1 MHNVSP
7 VHYSFIILILV
18 GECSLTDDE
27 VSKRV
32 AELAQAEF
40 VRRIRVRVL
49 AAGEPFDEHEL
60 PGEKRSE
67 EETRGRLHA
76 IAPGLHASLLALL
89 DVHLALREHLA
100 TIQST
105 LYEERESFRSRLVKQ
120 HPVRS
125 LVGGWL
131 NEKVHW

>member
-1 MHNVSP
+1 M
-7 VHYSFIILILV
+7 LILV
-18 GECSLTDDE
+18 GEGSLTDDE

-40 VRRIRVRVL
+40 LRRIRVRVV
-49 AAGEPFDEHEL
+49 AAGEPFEEHKL
-60 PGEKRSE
+60 PGDGEKRSDSE

-76 IAPGLHASLLALL
+76 IAPGLHTSLLALL

-100 TIQST
+100 TIKTT
-105 LYEERESFRSRLVKQ
+105 LDEERESLRSRLTKQ

-131 NEKVHW
+131 DEKLHW